1 MLSIRSSAWAAS
13 ATFWICVTFEVT
25 MASPRRI
32 APSTTATSTMSSWPD
47 FPASPPTCL
56 AMSSGGE
63 RGRLRDGQGGHGG
76 GDRVLRSLL
85 DRAGVAVDGRGDAV
99 DLVQL
104 GLDPGGAGG
113 AGHPADDELELS
125 RLGSASHHAGNGTAR
140 RGG

>member
-1 MLSIRSSAWAAS
+1 
-13 ATFWICVTFEVT
+13 
-25 MASPRRI
+25 
-32 APSTTATSTMSSWPD
+32 
-47 FPASPPTCL
+47 
-56 AMSSGGE
+56 MSSGGE

-113 AGHPADDELELS
+113 AGHPADDELEVRRS
-125 RLGSASHHAGNGTAR
+125 RRSVGQRAR
-140 RGG
+140 RRHIHHLPQT